1 MRASTGHWGA
11 MLHVGWARPTGLLRV
26 HRDREAGGRS
36 PLCKLHFRAGEST
49 IPPMPVTLETIRAA
63 RERIKD
69 VIYHSACNYSL
80 SLSRLC
86 NAEIHC
92 KLDHLQVTGSF

>member
-1 MRASTGHWGA
+1 
-11 MLHVGWARPTGLLRV
+11 
-26 HRDREAGGRS
+26 
-36 PLCKLHFRAGEST
+36 
-49 IPPMPVTLETIRAA
+49 MPVTLESIRAA

-86 NAEIHC
+86 NARIHC
-92 KLDHLQVTGSF
+92 